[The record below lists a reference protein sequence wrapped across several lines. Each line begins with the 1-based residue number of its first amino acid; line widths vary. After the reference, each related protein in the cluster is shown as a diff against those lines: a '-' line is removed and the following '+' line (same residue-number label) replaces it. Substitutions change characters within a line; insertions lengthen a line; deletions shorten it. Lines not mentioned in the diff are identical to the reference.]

1 MIFETN
7 SQIKLVPRFYYTFSY
22 TYRIESS
29 PLDNSFVSNRQLLNC
44 SFVKFLRKTV
54 CEKKNLFYVLL
65 SIVSLQPTWLI
76 LEIRLII
83 FDRFPQMVSN
93 GKKAS
98 KLRRETLTLLDAS
111 ARESHPFTCS
121 SSVTSATFP
130 LCVSNLVNAEC
141 VITLARLTAGL
152 KRTLR
157 NQKTS
162 PPFYRREKNE
172 WIEIVF
178 PFFLF
183 LLLPFFF
190 RNHRP
195 TTLQPRILFI
205 IIPSYFSTER
215 MNRIRN
221 YVNAKTFAILI
232 RGSG

>member
-1 MIFETN
+1 M
-7 SQIKLVPRFYYTFSY
+7 
-22 TYRIESS
+22 
-29 PLDNSFVSNRQLLNC
+29 
-44 SFVKFLRKTV
+44 
-54 CEKKNLFYVLL
+54 
-65 SIVSLQPTWLI
+65 
-76 LEIRLII
+76 
-83 FDRFPQMVSN
+83 
-93 GKKAS
+93 
-98 KLRRETLTLLDAS
+98 RRETLTLLDAS

-195 TTLQPRILFI
+195 HAAAPNSFHHYSLLFLHGKNESYTKLRKCENFRDINSRIWMMASLERKRELWLKFFSNIGRGPKKTRGETILFSS
-205 IIPSYFSTER
+205 PREGDT
-215 MNRIRN
+215 
-221 YVNAKTFAILI
+221 
-232 RGSG
+232 